1 MMKQMPYRVEEGAV
15 ERAKLRAKMAVR
27 EAKASQQMQQGTPQK
42 IGLLRPALRWTLSGV
57 AATVLLL
64 IAVSIFMQNDSH
76 QDAMERLVGELNL
89 ASEELVYEQMADV
102 VYYAEEDSSLQEI

>member
-1 MMKQMPYRVEEGAV
+1 MKQMPYRVEEGAV

-42 IGLLRPALRWTLSGV
+42 SGLLRPALRWTLSGV

-64 IAVSIFMQNDSH
+64 IAVSIFMQNSH

>member
-27 EAKASQQMQQGTPQK
+27 EAKASQQMQQGAPQERVA
-42 IGLLRPALRWTLSGV
+42 LRPALRWALSGV

-64 IAVSIFMQNDSH
+64 LAVSIFMQNDNRN
-76 QDAMERLVGELNL
+76 AMERLVCELNL